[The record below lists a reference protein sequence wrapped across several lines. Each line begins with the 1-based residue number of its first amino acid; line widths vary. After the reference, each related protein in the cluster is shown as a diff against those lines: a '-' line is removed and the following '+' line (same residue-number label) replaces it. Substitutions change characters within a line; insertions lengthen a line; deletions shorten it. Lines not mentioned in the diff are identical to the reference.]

1 MKIGGTAY
9 IKTDGKQ
16 WTLGA
21 SMSVKI
27 NSVTRTGVRGLS
39 GGGGYTEEHT
49 VSYIEGE
56 FLNVKDF
63 SAVELADIVD
73 ATVVAELVN
82 GKSYML
88 SHAWLAND
96 VVSDAAAGTIPFRF
110 ESLEGKELL

>member
-27 NSVTRTGVRGLS
+27 NTVSRTGVMGLS
-39 GGGGYTEEHT
+39 GSGGYTEEHT
-49 VSYIEGE
+49 PAYIEGE
-56 FLNVKDF
+56 FLNVRDF
-63 SAVELADIVD
+63 SAKDLMDIDD

-82 GKSYML
+82 GKTYML
-88 SHAWLAND
+88 SHAWFAGD
-96 VVSDAAAGTIPFRF
+96 VVTDSAAGTIPFRF
-110 ESLEGKELL
+110 EALEGEEML